1 LFPQITAQKPANNA
15 TLERAA
21 EIVAALV
28 DSKISKNP
36 RVYAEV
42 QGFGGCMLPAHPG
55 QDRSDLPDWS
65 TENWDGETT
74 LDSMGVPFTLPVY
87 LFIFVAEASPPS
99 FCNVAQIDQLM
110 RAQGKTL
117 SQAVG
122 VTPSTN

>member
-1 LFPQITAQKPANNA
+1 LFPQITAQNPANNA

-21 EIVAALV
+21 ELVAALV
-28 DSKISKNP
+28 GSKISKNP

-42 QGFGGCMLPAHPG
+42 QGFGGCMLPEFSG
-55 QDRSDLPDWS
+55 QDGSDLPDWS
-65 TENWDGETT
+65 TENWDGATS
-74 LDSMGVPFTLPVY
+74 LMSMGVTASLPVY
-87 LFIFVAEASPPS
+87 LFIFVAEAIPPS